1 MLQEEFEEILRGQ
14 LPFLDPDEKLTE
26 DTVLRD
32 LGLDSLTM
40 VDLLASLENSY
51 GVRFRDE
58 ALTTETFRTPGTL
71 WAALSR
77 LLARNA

>member
-14 LPFLDPDEKLTE
+14 LPFLEADEKLTE

-40 VDLLASLENSY
+40 VDLLATLESSY
-51 GVRFRDE
+51 GVRFRDD
-58 ALTTETFRTPGTL
+58 ALTMETFRTPATL
-71 WAALSR
+71 WAALSG
-77 LLARNA
+77 LLADRA